1 MEDEMLLDQKQ
12 TAILFGVSDRT
23 IRRWKRAGYLPEPA
37 IKHKH
42 KCRWRYSDLLQII
55 YERTKA
61 DKSGHG
67 D

>member
-1 MEDEMLLDQKQ
+1 
-12 TAILFGVSDRT
+12 
-23 IRRWKRAGYLPEPA
+23 LPEPA

-61 DKSGHG
+61 DKSGHR